1 MARKILEPIDDLL
14 DGEITELS
22 EVFLFEVVQLHEGA
36 LEGDTPE
43 NVAKFWREIED
54 MQRVTSA
61 SSLAL
66 TNALKRVDA
75 MRIALERTQT
85 NPQELE
91 KSLFDIKQELLILD
105 ERLNGNRSKQ
115 EIGERSPPSIRQR
128 LNVASYGTTNSTY
141 GPTPTHKRSMEI
153 AKEEY
158 KEVKSLL
165 ENIRQEQIPALEK
178 QLTYAGAPW
187 IEGQPLPEGE

>member
-1 MARKILEPIDDLL
+1 
-14 DGEITELS
+14 
-22 EVFLFEVVQLHEGA
+22 
-36 LEGDTPE
+36 
-43 NVAKFWREIED
+43 

-61 SSLAL
+61 SSIAL

-105 ERLNGNRSKQ
+105 QRLNGNHSKQ
-115 EIGERSPPSIRQR
+115 EIGERSPPSIKQR
-128 LNVASYGTTNSTY
+128 LYVASYGTTNSTY